1 MLTPRLTNSLY
12 YDSIPV
18 LLDSIDNKLA
28 SLANDQYNNITLSL
42 NYPIPGEVIE
52 DLLRYKQILTYKAC
66 NPDYCKPYTVDM
78 IASRVNILIHK

>member
-52 DLLRYKQILTYKAC
+52 DLLRYKQILSYKAC
-66 NPDYCKPYTVDM
+66 NPDYCQYYTVEM

>member
-18 LLDSIDNKLA
+18 LLQSIDSKLA
-28 SLANDQYNNITLSL
+28 ELANDQYNNITLSL
-42 NYPIPGEVIE
+42 NYPIPGQVIE
-52 DLLRYKQILTYKAC
+52 DLLRYKQILTYKEC
-66 NPDYCKPYTVDM
+66 NIDYCINYTVDM